1 MPFVHQRRIR
11 FQDAD
16 PAGIVFFGHVLG
28 FCHEAYE
35 ELLCAEG
42 LPIERLLA
50 EGLGY
55 PLRHAE
61 VDFLAPMRVGVVVA
75 IAVAVAKVGG
85 SSFRVEY
92 VVRDQAGLE
101 LARAATV
108 HVTVDRAAMKSAP
121 LPADL
126 RALLER
132 HLRAGD
138 KNIS

>member
-1 MPFVHQRRIR
+1 MPFTYDRRIR

-35 ELLCAEG
+35 ELTRSEG

-50 EGLGY
+50 GGLGY

-61 VDFLAPMRVGVVVA
+61 VDFLAPMRIGMLVRIHVVVG
-75 IAVAVAKVGG
+75 KL
-85 SSFRVEY
+85 SERSFRIEY
-92 VVRDQAGLE
+92 VVKEEAGLE
-101 LARAATV
+101 LAKASTA
-108 HVTVDRAAMKSAP
+108 HVAVDRAQMRPVA

-126 RALLER
+126 RAALQR
-132 HLRAGD
+132 HL
-138 KNIS
+138 SP